1 MGATEP
7 VRARFVVGR
16 WRWHWVGCV
25 GRYEGLEKPSP
36 FFTIILSGIAS
47 SFSLHSSACTYIHCT
62 TMNPSR
68 SL

>member
-16 WRWHWVGCV
+16 WRWHWAGCV

-36 FFTIILSGIAS
+36 FSIIILSGIAS
-47 SFSLHSSACTYIHCT
+47 SFSLHSLFILLHAHTFIV
-62 TMNPSR
+62 PP
-68 SL
+68 